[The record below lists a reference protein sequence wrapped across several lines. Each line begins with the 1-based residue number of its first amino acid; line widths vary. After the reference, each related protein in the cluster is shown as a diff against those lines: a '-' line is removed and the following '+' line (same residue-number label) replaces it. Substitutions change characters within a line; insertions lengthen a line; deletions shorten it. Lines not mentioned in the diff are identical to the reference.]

1 MCMWEGGRGSQ
12 AGGKV
17 DGQPAK
23 RSGCLEG
30 VKSERASVG
39 EEGYVLLLL
48 WRVPNE
54 SQSVVGGENAR
65 WEGVSI
71 KCKQEIE
78 AQEIK
83 VDV

>member
-1 MCMWEGGRGSQ
+1 M
-12 AGGKV
+12 
-17 DGQPAK
+17 
-23 RSGCLEG
+23 
-30 VKSERASVG
+30 
-39 EEGYVLLLL
+39 LLLL